1 MRSGLAAGRH
11 AAIKDYDLRW
21 RFPHK
26 TYLIFP
32 TELARIMIIVSVLD
46 SLHLG
51 PWGTWVNGYND
62 SCPDFSKEHFF
73 KKLKNILDLKIEEC
87 SIWCNDIILYIY
99 KRKLNR
105 WTISLPT
112 YILQRPSK
120 EEKESYHFQTL
131 HISYFPKVAADDSE
145 KSKTAPFTWLWHR

>member
-51 PWGTWVNGYND
+51 PWGT
-62 SCPDFSKEHFF
+62 
-73 KKLKNILDLKIEEC
+73 
-87 SIWCNDIILYIY
+87 
-99 KRKLNR
+99 
-105 WTISLPT
+105 
-112 YILQRPSK
+112 
-120 EEKESYHFQTL
+120 
-131 HISYFPKVAADDSE
+131 
-145 KSKTAPFTWLWHR
+145 

>member
-1 MRSGLAAGRH
+1 M
-11 AAIKDYDLRW
+11 DLV
-21 RFPHK
+21 
-26 TYLIFP
+26 
-32 TELARIMIIVSVLD
+32 IV
-46 SLHLG
+46 
-51 PWGTWVNGYND
+51 
-62 SCPDFSKEHFF
+62 
-73 KKLKNILDLKIEEC
+73 EC

-131 HISYFPKVAADDSE
+131 HISYFPKVAADDGE
-145 KSKTAPFTWLWHR
+145 KSKTAPFTSIWHRYYHIYLFSLISEMSLDICNYVSAS

>member
-11 AAIKDYDLRW
+11 CAIKDYDLRW

-51 PWGTWVNGYND
+51 PWGSESMDTAIAVLT
-62 SCPDFSKEHFF
+62 PP
-73 KKLKNILDLKIEEC
+73 KNIFSSSSRI
-87 SIWCNDIILYIY
+87 YIG
-99 KRKLNR
+99 LG
-105 WTISLPT
+105 
-112 YILQRPSK
+112 
-120 EEKESYHFQTL
+120 
-131 HISYFPKVAADDSE
+131 D
-145 KSKTAPFTWLWHR
+145 

>member
-51 PWGTWVNGYND
+51 PWGTGVNGYND
-62 SCPDFSKEHFF
+62 CCPDFSKEHFF
-73 KKLKNILDLKIEEC
+73 KELKNILDLEIEEC
-87 SIWCNDIILYIY
+87 SI
-99 KRKLNR
+99 
-105 WTISLPT
+105 
-112 YILQRPSK
+112 
-120 EEKESYHFQTL
+120 
-131 HISYFPKVAADDSE
+131 
-145 KSKTAPFTWLWHR
+145 

>member
-51 PWGTWVNGYND
+51 PWGSESMDTTIAALT
-62 SCPDFSKEHFF
+62 PQ
-73 KKLKNILDLKIEEC
+73 KKIFQAAQEYILDLEIEEC
-87 SIWCNDIILYIY
+87 SI
-99 KRKLNR
+99 
-105 WTISLPT
+105 
-112 YILQRPSK
+112 
-120 EEKESYHFQTL
+120 
-131 HISYFPKVAADDSE
+131 
-145 KSKTAPFTWLWHR
+145 

>member
-51 PWGTWVNGYND
+51 PWGSESMDTAIAGLT
-62 SCPDFSKEHFF
+62 PQ
-73 KKLKNILDLKIEEC
+73 KKNFQAAQEYILDLEIEEC
-87 SIWCNDIILYIY
+87 SI
-99 KRKLNR
+99 
-105 WTISLPT
+105 
-112 YILQRPSK
+112 
-120 EEKESYHFQTL
+120 
-131 HISYFPKVAADDSE
+131 
-145 KSKTAPFTWLWHR
+145 

>member
-11 AAIKDYDLRW
+11 CAIKDYDLRW

-51 PWGTWVNGYND
+51 PWGTWVNGYNHHCPCKD
-62 SCPDFSKEHFF
+62 SS
-73 KKLKNILDLKIEEC
+73 KKLLFQAF
-87 SIWCNDIILYIY
+87 
-99 KRKLNR
+99 KL
-105 WTISLPT
+105 
-112 YILQRPSK
+112 
-120 EEKESYHFQTL
+120 
-131 HISYFPKVAADDSE
+131 
-145 KSKTAPFTWLWHR
+145 